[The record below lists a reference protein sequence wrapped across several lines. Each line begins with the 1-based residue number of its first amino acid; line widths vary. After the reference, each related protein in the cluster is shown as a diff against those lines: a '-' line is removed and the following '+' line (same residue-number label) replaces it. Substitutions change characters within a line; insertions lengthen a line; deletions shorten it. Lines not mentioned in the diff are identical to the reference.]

1 MTINRDLL
9 NKIVPK
15 RIRKDNEMNVND
27 FALMASL
34 IMIILPVAMFLSF
47 YLISKIIATG
57 FKTSL
62 YFKTL
67 GKKSYKGWRTFMKS
81 PLPPVYAGV
90 NVIHKNSIR
99 NINRKFLKKD

>member
-1 MTINRDLL
+1 
-9 NKIVPK
+9 
-15 RIRKDNEMNVND
+15 MNVND

-34 IMIILPVAMFLSF
+34 IMIILPVAIWLSF
-47 YLISKIIATG
+47 SLLSKIIATS

-67 GKKSYKGWRTFMKS
+67 GKKSYKGWRTFLKG

-90 NVIHKNSIR
+90 KVIHKNSIR
-99 NINRKFLKKD
+99 NMIPKKDQKG